1 MIKKYAKKQIEIDL
15 DKYARK
21 KNKKKRGQKK
31 LIPKYRISSNKF
43 PPALIN
49 FGNSEV
55 QCSLEDAANQ
65 REALNLNLEK

>member
-15 DKYARK
+15 DEYARK

-43 PPALIN
+43 PLGAY
-49 FGNSEV
+49 
-55 QCSLEDAANQ
+55 
-65 REALNLNLEK
+65 